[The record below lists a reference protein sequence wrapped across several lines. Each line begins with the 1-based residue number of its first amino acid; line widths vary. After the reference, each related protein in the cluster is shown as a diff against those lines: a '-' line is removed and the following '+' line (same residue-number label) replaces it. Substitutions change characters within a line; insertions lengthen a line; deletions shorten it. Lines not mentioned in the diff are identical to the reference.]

1 MREVRE
7 DANIDPTK
15 CQFIGSRWSY
25 QYKASQNEKYRFE
38 REQKPKFAS
47 KKTHCKWFPN
57 SYKLTSIS
65 ILTLIRAIH
74 ANNDQKPQMSFH
86 FLTNSCAVR
95 YERMCLHGSAVEIDR
110 TFNLVD
116 CYLTTMLF
124 TNPIRWGK
132 KQWRGILHC
141 NILVIRWS
149 LGFDLPEE
157 KFTSGTDEEKALVNA
172 NKQTFIDSLCLSSSV
187 KCHK

>member
-25 QYKASQNEKYRFE
+25 QYKASQNEKYRYE
-38 REQKPKFAS
+38 REQKPKIAS
-47 KKTHCKWFPN
+47 KKKNCKWFPN

-95 YERMCLHGSAVEIDR
+95 YERMTFHIFLHGSAVEIDR
-110 TFNLVD
+110 TFNLGA
-116 CYLTTMLF
+116 CYLTTMLI
-124 TNPIRWGK
+124 TKQIR
-132 KQWRGILHC
+132 
-141 NILVIRWS
+141 
-149 LGFDLPEE
+149 
-157 KFTSGTDEEKALVNA
+157 
-172 NKQTFIDSLCLSSSV
+172 
-187 KCHK
+187 

>member
-1 MREVRE
+1 MKSTDRKENRNQSLPV
-7 DANIDPTK
+7 K
-15 CQFIGSRWSY
+15 
-25 QYKASQNEKYRFE
+25 
-38 REQKPKFAS
+38 KP
-47 KKTHCKWFPN
+47 HCKWFPN

-110 TFNLVD
+110 TFNLVV

>member
-25 QYKASQNEKYRFE
+25 QYKASQNEKYRYE

-47 KKTHCKWFPN
+47 KKNCIWFPN

-65 ILTLIRAIH
+65 ILTLIRTIH
-74 ANNDQKPQMSFH
+74 ANNDKKTKCH
-86 FLTNSCAVR
+86 FIFSRTAVLLDMK
-95 YERMCLHGSAVEIDR
+95 ECPSHGSAVGIDR
-110 TFNLVD
+110 TFNLGA
-116 CYLTTMLF
+116 CYLTTMLI
-124 TNPIRWGK
+124 TKQIRWKK

-141 NILVIRWS
+141 NILVIRWN
-149 LGFDLPEE
+149 LGYDMPEE
-157 KFTSGTDEEKALVNA
+157 KFTSGTYEEKALVNA
-172 NKQTFIDSLCLSSSV
+172 NKQTFIDCLCLSSSV
-187 KCHK
+187 KCHE